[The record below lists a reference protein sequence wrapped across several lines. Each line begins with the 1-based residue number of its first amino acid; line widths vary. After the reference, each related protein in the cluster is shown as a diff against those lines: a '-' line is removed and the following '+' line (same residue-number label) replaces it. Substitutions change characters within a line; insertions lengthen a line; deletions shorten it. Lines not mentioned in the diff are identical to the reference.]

1 MNRFVIHVRIISY
14 LCSMKTKASH
24 IDQYR
29 LFVLLTILT
38 LCASLQVTAQNTERR
53 PNNTTYFSTN
63 ELPDP
68 TVYLPVPP
76 DTASTLFVGDFM
88 RWIWGKSV
96 RSTERGRQASWESLY
111 GVRRMATVYGEAMN
125 MKITEEDTPAIWRLL
140 QRVGETGNKAT
151 GKAKRKYMRVRPFAR
166 MNEHVWGEFDNE
178 WDLRHNGSYPSGHT
192 GFGWSTAL
200 ALAEM
205 APEYQDTILRRGY
218 EYGDSRV
225 IVGAHWQSDVD
236 AGRLAAS
243 AAFAR
248 LHTSTEYAEDLEDAR
263 AEYRRIKGI
272 KAQPTSAGYPH
283 IEHIIDSPADTASY
297 HYYGDVAYYWQA
309 KSERST
315 VRGEEA
321 VTDTACTINYFLQ
334 TYGACTNIPIDITST
349 PDIAAYV
356 TYVFDE
362 LCNACSQAKSQ
373 GFRQRPFL
381 RMGEQSALP
390 EKDERY
396 STSSSYPSSHSI
408 IGWGIAL
415 ALVEVM
421 PDCQDAIL
429 KRGYEYGRSR
439 TILGFHFKSDVQA
452 GRLVG
457 SYTIARLHNEPDFR
471 KLLTAAQKE
480 YKDASGPTPED

>member
-1 MNRFVIHVRIISY
+1 MIIQKTSTTRHRLIGLLLILF
-14 LCSMKTKASH
+14 LCST
-24 IDQYR
+24 
-29 LFVLLTILT
+29 LTI
-38 LCASLQVTAQNTERR
+38 SAQDKERR

-68 TVYLPVPP
+68 CVYLPVPP
-76 DTASTLFVGDFM
+76 DTASTLFVDDFM
-88 RWIWGKSV
+88 RWIWGKSI
-96 RSTERGRQASWESLY
+96 RNTERGKQASWESLY
-111 GVRRMATVYGEAMN
+111 GVKRMATVFGEAMG
-125 MKITEEDTPAIWRLL
+125 MTISEEATPAIWRLL

-151 GKAKRKYMRVRPFAR
+151 SKAKRKYMRVRPFAR

-192 GFGWSTAL
+192 GYGWSTAL

-243 AAFAR
+243 AAIAR
-248 LHTSTEYAEDLEDAR
+248 MHTSTEYLEDLEDAR
-263 AEYRRIKGI
+263 AEYQRIKGI
-272 KAQPTSAGYPH
+272 KQQKKETSFPH
-283 IEHIIDSPADTASY
+283 IERIIDYPADTASY
-297 HYYGDVAYYWQA
+297 RHYGDVAYYWLA
-309 KSERST
+309 KTERT
-315 VRGEEA
+315 TPRGEDA
-321 VTDTACTINYFLQ
+321 VTDTACTVNYFLQ

-349 PDIAAYV
+349 PDIATFV
-356 TYVFDE
+356 TYTFDK
-362 LCNACSQAKSQ
+362 LCDACSQAKS
-373 GFRQRPFL
+373 GTFRQRPFL
-381 RMGEQSALP
+381 RMGEHSALP
-390 EKDERY
+390 EKDKKY

-421 PDCQDAIL
+421 PDCQDAL
-429 KRGYEYGRSR
+429 LERGYEYGRSR

-452 GRLVG
+452 GRLVAA
-457 SYTIARLHNEPDFR
+457 YTLARLHNDAEFR
-471 KLLTAAQKE
+471 KLLTAAQNE
-480 YKDASGPTPED
+480 YANSINLE